1 MSEFKIT
8 ITCTNCGSND
18 VEVPDDATDESMV
31 TCKNCQKE
39 VGSWGE
45 LRQAVIN
52 RVKDEAVSEVKE
64 QLGKKLKGFKI
75 GF

>member
-8 ITCTNCGSND
+8 ITCTKCGSND

-31 TCKNCQKE
+31 TCKGCQTE
-39 VGSWGE
+39 VGTWGE
-45 LRQAVIN
+45 LKQAVIN
-52 RVKDEAVSEVKE
+52 RAKDEVVSEVNK